1 MKVSSNI
8 RNKANEII
16 AKYNGYKTPKEIATM
31 YDELELIGI
40 EIPLFTS
47 DRKAHNFLYNGEIV
61 DNSLFVYSVYELSN
75 SDKNEYTMYLS

>member
-1 MKVSSNI
+1 
-8 RNKANEII
+8 
-16 AKYNGYKTPKEIATM
+16 M

-61 DNSLFVYSVYELSN
+61 DNSLFVYSVYELSS